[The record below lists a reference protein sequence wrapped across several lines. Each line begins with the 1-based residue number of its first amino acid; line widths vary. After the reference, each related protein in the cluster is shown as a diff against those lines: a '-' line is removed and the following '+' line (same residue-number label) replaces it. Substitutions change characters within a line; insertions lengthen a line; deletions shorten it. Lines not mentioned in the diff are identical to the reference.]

1 MSPDRR
7 AWRQHLGHDAGS
19 VVITVGIGGQFELE
33 RVITSNRT
41 GWSRMTGIRIWP
53 ATAFHS

>member
-41 GWSRMTGIRIWP
+41 GWSRMTGIR
-53 ATAFHS
+53 SQL